1 MSKTWYEIKPS
12 FGHYYHWKVV
22 RYSRSKHGAVYSI
35 LRYFKDKKKAEKY
48 LKKLERKDIDIDKKV
63 VKIKIEKLREIAD
76 YYNFPLAVFFSP
88 IGTLKGTRQEKYAK
102 AYEKLNKIKEILEE
116 D

>member
-35 LRYFKDKKKAEKY
+35 LRYFKDKKKAEEY
-48 LKKLERKDIDIDKKV
+48 LKKLKRKTSK
-63 VKIKIEKLREIAD
+63 
-76 YYNFPLAVFFSP
+76 
-88 IGTLKGTRQEKYAK
+88 
-102 AYEKLNKIKEILEE
+102 
-116 D
+116 